1 MALFTKKGNPT
12 TATNCILVVLSSLY
26 SLPVQPTS
34 TAYHMCT
41 VPAPRLASPT
51 LFGGS
56 GSGDSGGG
64 SSDGGARGL
73 RPTRPAAARPA
84 ATWAV
89 ATREAAD
96 SAGSGSGSGGSGSSV
111 AASVSRRQ
119 HRLEGGGGSGV
130 GDAAG
135 GNLGSSIAQRDGH
148 LAKASAGRGRG
159 GRPWAATELSSTKRP
174 RRSPAKSCHAA
185 RILSRAAPGAAGLSH
200 VPVRGEVERVVCEV
214 SGRTQVWCCAPPSIV
229 SLWVP
234 FTSVCSASSHHLPR
248 IAPKT
253 R

>member
-1 MALFTKKGNPT
+1 MRVKSAEWCGSRAPNPDLDRAREVRRPAPPRARARARARARRPEPPEAAERTLSRHISLKLPGSQFVNKTRTTNAVPARHAARAHIHTREVIYTVHEPAYTSHSQQMVCAVNRCCATSPRDGMALFTKKGNPT

-89 ATREAAD
+89 ATREAGD

-111 AASVSRRQ
+111 A
-119 HRLEGGGGSGV
+119 
-130 GDAAG
+130 
-135 GNLGSSIAQRDGH
+135 
-148 LAKASAGRGRG
+148 
-159 GRPWAATELSSTKRP
+159 
-174 RRSPAKSCHAA
+174 
-185 RILSRAAPGAAGLSH
+185 
-200 VPVRGEVERVVCEV
+200 
-214 SGRTQVWCCAPPSIV
+214 
-229 SLWVP
+229 
-234 FTSVCSASSHHLPR
+234 
-248 IAPKT
+248 
-253 R
+253 

>member
-64 SSDGGARGL
+64 SSDGAGSGRLGRRRL
-73 RPTRPAAARPA
+73 GRRRPGRWRLGRLETRPAAARA
-84 ATWAV
+84 AV
-89 ATREAAD
+89 ARARAWLER
-96 SAGSGSGSGGSGSSV
+96 SGGSIGS
-111 AASVSRRQ
+111 
-119 HRLEGGGGSGV
+119 GGGGSCV
-130 GDAAG
+130 GDEAG
-135 GNLGSSIAQRDGH
+135 GDLGSSIAQRDGH

-200 VPVRGEVERVVCEV
+200 VPM
-214 SGRTQVWCCAPPSIV
+214 
-229 SLWVP
+229 
-234 FTSVCSASSHHLPR
+234 
-248 IAPKT
+248 
-253 R
+253 